1 MVVKKKKVSDKKP
14 IKKTSR
20 TWKTKKVVKKTTDEK
35 VVKKKKVSK
44 TKVKEKEIAKKSSR
58 KKKSPQK
65 KWAEVRKTNKERKTF
80 LNLMKIE
87 KAKLNWIAKINQI
100 DENTLF
106 ILKNI
111 FNEK

>member
-1 MVVKKKKVSDKKP
+1 MVLKKKKVSDKKP
-14 IKKTSR
+14 IKKTSW

-44 TKVKEKEIAKKSSR
+44 TKVKEKEITKSSW

-65 KWAEVRKTNKERKTF
+65 KGAEVRKTNKERKTF

-87 KAKLNWIAKINQI
+87 KAKLNWIAKIKQI